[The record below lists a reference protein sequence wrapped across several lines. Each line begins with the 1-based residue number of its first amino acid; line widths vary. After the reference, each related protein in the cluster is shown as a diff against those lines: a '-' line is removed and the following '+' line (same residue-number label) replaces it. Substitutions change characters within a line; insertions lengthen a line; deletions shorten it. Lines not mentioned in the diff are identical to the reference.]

1 MSDPLQDFID
11 KAEEYLSYARI
22 LSGAGKPEG
31 TITPCYYAYFWL
43 VKGLLSQKGVE
54 IKSHSAARDL
64 FALHYI
70 KTGEIPKLFGS
81 ELQDLFQTRQLADYT
96 LRPSIDKEEAKE
108 CIEAVEKFLTFISEH
123 YA

>member
-22 LSGAGKPEG
+22 LLDAGKPEG
-31 TITPCYYAYFWL
+31 AITPCYYAYFWL

-70 KTGEIPKLFGS
+70 KNREIPKLFGS
-81 ELQDLFQTRQLADYT
+81 ELHDLFQTRQLADYT
-96 LRPSIDKEEAKE
+96 LRPSIDEEEAKE
-108 CIEAVEKFLTFISEH
+108 CVEAVEEFLTFINEH